1 MTQFLA
7 IDSEDRIAFACG
19 QPDAPDLVGPA
30 APTPPDADGYR
41 FIPWQDPVAL
51 SAAPT
56 PTSELRCVDDAP
68 QWVETAPLAAI
79 KERKRAEITAAR
91 LTADADHF
99 TYQGVKIR
107 TADKDMTDLLVADAR
122 ISKGQGMPP
131 NWPGGWIGVDGIVQ
145 ISTKEEWDPFFVAMY
160 DAGISNFMYSQQL
173 KAEIEDAAT
182 TEQVLAISWL

>member
-1 MTQFLA
+1 MTQFVA
-7 IDSEDRIAFACG
+7 VQAATDRILYGVGRPDPEGAQEVPDP
-19 QPDAPDLVGPA
+19 QPMPR
-30 APTPPDADGYR
+30 DGTVFY
-41 FIPWQDPVAL
+41 PWQGKLDFG
-51 SAAPT
+51 AAPT
-56 PTSELRCVDDAP
+56 PTHDYLWINGAP
-68 QWVETAPLAAI
+68 QWVETLTLDAL

-107 TADKDMTDLLVADAR
+107 TADKDMFDLLVADAR

-131 NWPGGWIGVDGIVQ
+131 NWPGGWIGVDGIVY
-145 ISTKEEWDPFFVAMY
+145 ISTKEEWDPFFIAMY

-182 TEQVLAISWL
+182 AAAIEAIIW